1 MTAGGW
7 HPDPTGRHQHRWWDG
22 TRWTDTVADAGV
34 TGTDALHPPPH
45 ADQRAVRDRSGMSG
59 RAWPVLIAAGVALVV
74 GVAVLVSVLVLSDD
88 DSSSGGA
95 TSTVAGT
102 STECTLVTPD
112 ELETAVGVE
121 FADGVPTEE
130 AGNPGCVWESTA
142 PPSEGL
148 SGPIKVELFVF
159 PLTTEDRQAFDDLAA
174 DDANETVALGDL
186 AVVRCDI
193 EADVGPGC
201 DAYGPLFATQG
212 DRYLGIELGNYA
224 WPDDL
229 TQDEVLDALVEIGAA
244 ALARAE

>member
-1 MTAGGW
+1 VTAGGW

-22 TRWTDTVADAGV
+22 TGWTDTVADAGV

-45 ADQRAVRDRSGMSG
+45 ADQRAVSDRSGGSG
-59 RAWPVLIAAGVALVV
+59 RGWPVLIAAGVALVV
-74 GVAVLVSVLVLSDD
+74 AGAGLVAVLVIADD

-102 STECTLVTPD
+102 STECSLVTPD

-121 FADGVPTEE
+121 FADGVATEE

-159 PLTTEDRQAFDDLAA
+159 ALTTEDRQAFDDLAA

-201 DAYGPLFATQG
+201 DAYGPLFVTQG